1 MRHAHPL
8 ISLIFFHNLLTTSI
22 AQRSEFADSV
32 IEAAKQARDIVPL
45 QQLAEHYQG
54 IVSQAEVKLK
64 ASPLGLEGKWL
75 SFTDLS
81 RIGGYHLMSLQE
93 LTADRNVFP
102 HRIIENESGDGDKI
116 TLLWV
121 DYRNVSLVCKED
133 NLKEELDCSVK
144 LNQAKREL
152 GRLRKTMKDL
162 EGLLATTPV
171 TAQAPPEPTD
181 SCSQGYL
188 TLDQIATLSSYARS
202 SLPRT
207 LKEFEQESSEPLAT
221 MRLKEGNHPKAYLV
235 TPKLAQRL
243 GIAYPIVY
251 QQPATA
257 PAVADT
263 ATRATQTRD
272 AQPFTRGGY
281 MTAKQL
287 KEALKNG
294 KEGFSPNSLYW
305 ALEKYAKKY
314 PNKPLEIIKIN
325 KKGTP
330 YAYKVT
336 RELAE
341 HLGIPVPPSTAAT
354 QPQPLSGL
362 ERAVGGGA
370 APVLQDGQANPAGQR
385 SEAPPPSQGPRL
397 YHMPLQGGGRYVDVS
412 PTTQYS
418 AATIAD
424 WLHNIRPDCVTPPVV
439 SAIMLENKWAG
450 RDVSGAE
457 AIPVL
462 DKFNGIVLIY
472 SKSTQLRISN
482 SVGRDVSALAQY
494 FQQGKAAEPYLHK
507 MPGTTAE
514 YFLERDYEKVVA
526 AIRQEIGQKA

>member
-263 ATRATQTRD
+263 ATRATQVLD
-272 AQPFTRGGY
+272 KQPPREGF
-281 MTAKQL
+281 MTAKEL
-287 KEALKNG
+287 REALKNG

-354 QPQPLSGL
+354 AAASKWFRKGSWRRRSSSPAR
-362 ERAVGGGA
+362 RA
-370 APVLQDGQANPAGQR
+370 
-385 SEAPPPSQGPRL
+385 S
-397 YHMPLQGGGRYVDVS
+397 
-412 PTTQYS
+412 
-418 AATIAD
+418 
-424 WLHNIRPDCVTPPVV
+424 
-439 SAIMLENKWAG
+439 
-450 RDVSGAE
+450 
-457 AIPVL
+457 
-462 DKFNGIVLIY
+462 
-472 SKSTQLRISN
+472 
-482 SVGRDVSALAQY
+482 
-494 FQQGKAAEPYLHK
+494 
-507 MPGTTAE
+507 
-514 YFLERDYEKVVA
+514 
-526 AIRQEIGQKA
+526 